1 MLILG
6 EHPSV
11 PSRPSCTAVVRCART
26 ICVPRHL
33 TSAVSIGPTVW
44 ISTFAQRCIEHGELV
59 DSCAERLEASQ
70 PKTGEP
76 CPVPVG
82 TVATYGPGLAP
93 LEYAR
98 LTGLMN
104 RYAVTE
110 SGGASD
116 AERTS
121 EGQIEHGAL
130 SDVHA
135 PWQGNGTVVSSPST
149 RLETA
154 ADNAEKKT
162 AAAQKPPG
170 VPSPARA
177 PAQTPSPSRGVVYP
191 RHLPEL
197 KVQKL
202 PKCVLQLVFAVL
214 THALHTPHS
223 MAPHTW
229 QHSCYHYL
237 IVCCWLSQRAVGR
250 AVGHSCLSCIRSA
263 SIRERRRWA
272 VTTTIF
278 K

>member
-6 EHPSV
+6 EYLRDADHTCCPFV
-11 PSRPSCTAVVRCART
+11 PSA

-33 TSAVSIGPTVW
+33 ISAVSIGPTVW
-44 ISTFAQRCIEHGELV
+44 ISTFVQRCIEHGELV

-70 PKTGEP
+70 PKPGEP

-98 LTGLMN
+98 LTGLIS

-110 SGGASD
+110 IDSAPD
-116 AERTS
+116 AERTA
-121 EGQIEHGAL
+121 EGQIQRGAL
-130 SDVHA
+130 SDLPA
-135 PWQGNGTVVSSPST
+135 PWQGNETVVSSPST
-149 RLETA
+149 RSETT

-162 AAAQKPPG
+162 AAAQKTPG
-170 VPSPARA
+170 VPSRALVQAPARA

-202 PKCVLQLVFAVL
+202 PKCVLQLLALVAQSTINGTAHVAAQFLLLSDSVL
-214 THALHTPHS
+214 LALAACGRSDRWPQLPLVHMLS
-223 MAPHTW
+223 ISSRTW
-229 QHSCYHYL
+229 TTQM
-237 IVCCWLSQRAVGR
+237 GR
-250 AVGHSCLSCIRSA
+250 DHDDR
-263 SIRERRRWA
+263 
-272 VTTTIF
+272 
-278 K
+278 

>member
-1 MLILG
+1 MVLLMVVWGLAAVVALLILG

-135 PWQGNGTVVSSPST
+135 PWQGNGAPLDSKQQQTMPKRRQLQRRSPQVC
-149 RLETA
+149 RHEHWRRH
-154 ADNAEKKT
+154 
-162 AAAQKPPG
+162 P
-170 VPSPARA
+170 
-177 PAQTPSPSRGVVYP
+177 RGHQRRRR
-191 RHLPEL
+191 RHLE
-197 KVQKL
+197 
-202 PKCVLQLVFAVL
+202 
-214 THALHTPHS
+214 
-223 MAPHTW
+223 
-229 QHSCYHYL
+229 
-237 IVCCWLSQRAVGR
+237 G
-250 AVGHSCLSCIRSA
+250 
-263 SIRERRRWA
+263 
-272 VTTTIF
+272 
-278 K
+278 